1 MLSYE
6 FMRYAF
12 AATALAAFAA
22 AACGYFLVL
31 RGQSFAGHALSHI
44 GFAGAAAAPLA
55 GLPVLAG
62 FLCAALA
69 GGLGIGLLGEART
82 GRDVA
87 VGMVLALA
95 LALGMFFLHFYHGAA
110 TLLSSLLFGNV
121 FAVDAPL
128 LAALALLTL
137 FVLTGMGLIARPLLF
152 TSLQPELAAAKGVDP
167 QRFGILFMLITAAA
181 TALAS
186 VIVGS
191 LLVFTLLIGPAAA
204 ALRLS
209 PRVAGGLFLTFTFAL
224 LEASGG
230 LALAYATDWPVSV
243 AITLLAVLVFLASE
257 LCAGFLLRRLA
268 RQ

>member
-6 FMRYAF
+6 FMRHAF
-12 AATALAAFAA
+12 AAAALAALAA

-44 GFAGAAAAPLA
+44 GFAGAAAAPLF

-62 FLCAALA
+62 FLLAALA
-69 GGLGIGLLGEART
+69 GGAGIGLLGEARG

-87 VGMVLALA
+87 IGMVLALA
-95 LALGMFFLHFYHGAA
+95 LGLGMFFLHLYHGAA
-110 TLLSSLLFGNV
+110 TLLSALLFGNV
-121 FAVDAPL
+121 FAVDRDML
-128 LAALALLTL
+128 GALALLTVC
-137 FVLTGMGLIARPLLF
+137 VLGGMALLARPLLF
-152 TSLQPELAAAKGVDP
+152 VSLQPELAEAKGVAP
-167 QRFGILFMLITAAA
+167 RRFGVLFLLVTAAA

-209 PRVAGGLFLTFTFAL
+209 SRVMSGLFLTFAFAL
-224 LEASGG
+224 GEAWGG

-243 AITLLAVLVFLASE
+243 AITFLAFLVFLASE
-257 LCAGFLLRRLA
+257 LCTGLGWRRLA